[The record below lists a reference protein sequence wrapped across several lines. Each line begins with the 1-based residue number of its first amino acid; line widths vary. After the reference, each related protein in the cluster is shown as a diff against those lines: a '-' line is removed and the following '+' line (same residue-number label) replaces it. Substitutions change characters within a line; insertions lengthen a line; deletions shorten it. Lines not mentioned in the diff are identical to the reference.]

1 LLTSFFSPDCFSFS
15 PDSETSVN
23 RYGLVQAHKNL
34 LSVYFLPFQTSIP
47 ARIVA
52 KFESPKFFFALPG
65 CKVNTTLFR
74 WPVRVYY
81 EDTDAG
87 GVVYHASYVAFY
99 ERARTEMLR
108 HHHFSQQ
115 VLLAERV
122 AFVVR
127 KMTLEYFAAARLD
140 DMLEVQTE
148 ITAMRGTSLVFTQ
161 RIVNAENKVLNEAEV
176 LIVCVDPLIMKP
188 RALPKSIV
196 AEFKQ

>member
-1 LLTSFFSPDCFSFS
+1 VS
-15 PDSETSVN
+15 
-23 RYGLVQAHKNL
+23 
-34 LSVYFLPFQTSIP
+34 
-47 ARIVA
+47 
-52 KFESPKFFFALPG
+52 
-65 CKVNTTLFR
+65 TTLFR

-108 HHHFSQQ
+108 QHHFNQQ
-115 VLLAERV
+115 DLLAERI

-127 KMTLEYFAAARLD
+127 RMTVDYLAPARLD
-140 DMLEVQTE
+140 DLLEIQSE
-148 ITAMRGTSLVFTQ
+148 ITSMRGTSMVFTQ
-161 RIVNAENKVLNEAEV
+161 RIVNADERVLNEAEV
-176 LIVCVDPLIMKP
+176 LIVCVDLLSMKP